1 MQTSNS
7 MELQAKNI
15 HRSNNKTLLQFNSS
29 PMKKEQ
35 THPNDEKLNLLRT
48 NYYDSSH
55 SNSGAMYRSNSNLE
69 LHDCGNF
76 VQYNGNNISLKRVSS
91 HGSIDLMADKQHDL
105 FAKKMSKEANAIE
118 CVDRKNLEEIL
129 HQETEKSNSDSPKF
143 NLKLKLWSQG
153 NKSTAS
159 KSQSSNNDEIN
170 NSAAINTSVISADIE
185 ERARRRSFAHFDCQS
200 LMVNLGYAARLRGLL
215 LSRRRNTTTG
225 ASAAA
230 MYNTRSSTPD
240 ADVEDDETDR
250 KLSNELLETCP
261 FFRNEIGG
269 EIERYVGLSRIS
281 LNSLKKGSQDKE
293 EFHCPSLAYGVS
305 VLECSFG
312 ESLWRKHSCP
322 YEQNTS
328 LIEEN
333 DNGAYYYRKYFLE
346 QEHQNWFGMDDQ
358 LGPVAISIKKE
369 KPLHQPLSSDPN
381 HQQHLYRIIV
391 RTSELLTLR
400 GSIFE
405 DSIPNPRGSRGKSVN
420 TKDILDYVAP
430 EVQST
435 CLRLAI
441 SSSQC
446 EQQILKLDEQGISNK
461 YKVGILYCR
470 EGQATEEDMYNN
482 MESGPSFIE
491 FLESFGKVVRLKGFQ
506 NYKAGLDTKTDSTG
520 THSVYATYCN
530 CEVMFHVSTMLPYT
544 PNNRQQLL
552 RKRHIGNDIV
562 TIIFQEP
569 GAKPF
574 TPKHIRSQFQH
585 VFIVVRVINPCSDGT
600 LYHVAVTRSKELS
613 IFGPPL
619 KYNAIY
625 AKGKKFTEFL
635 LAKIINAENAAH
647 KSKKFAT
654 MATRTRQEYLKDLCS
669 NYVNQITLDSGQKF
683 SIFSSK
689 KKEPY
694 IPRFTGDASQRGAF
708 CWQIVLDDCGLQK
721 KVDCYLGISSESF
734 VLIEESAQKAIFVI
748 PNRSILGWSTNG
760 NALRIFYHQGECLT
774 INMHDFR
781 DRDEQLEVIERL
793 RAVSCGTG
801 ALELNLQRNSLG
813 QLGFH
818 LQPDGIVTTVE
829 INGPAWSAGLR
840 QGYRLVEICKVAIA
854 TLSHDQMVDL
864 LKTSLQVTVTVI
876 ESHSDFSPRRGCFL
890 PNCKFNAINYDY
902 NIAQSYKKLSK
913 SMYNESSTS
922 NVASGY
928 ESGATYSSG
937 FTCAADL
944 FSKKSYFIDSNIGTL
959 TSSSSGHS
967 SSEDKWYSYDFID
980 ANMKSDASKSED
992 NRSQLYKNP
1001 SLVESHLNR
1010 VTEFATSKQ
1019 PSYSLTDNRSSD
1031 NNSKTSLET
1040 SIQVSKPKKESR
1052 INNHHSS
1059 TDASSEA
1066 PILKLQTTNYKNNNS
1081 MLVNDMTRRPISL
1094 RLPNHHRH
1102 STHTPYTSNFQE
1114 DLMKLISPEYL
1125 NTENYQQDLV
1135 DKNRSSKEQNL
1146 INSLVH
1152 KYKSPSKVYDS
1163 EKNSTFVQNRKERDI
1178 VSLEKISLNEDT
1190 TCVTT
1195 ARARPATI
1203 VATSLTSSSASTSNC
1218 ISNSYVNHDKN
1229 EAIKSPYEPS
1239 DAINNS
1245 SPERNLFQ
1253 VSFLPRLSNF
1263 F

>member
-1 MQTSNS
+1 MQASIR

-15 HRSNNKTLLQFNSS
+15 LRSNNKSILQFNASTS
-29 PMKKEQ
+29 HVKREQ
-35 THPNDEKLNLLRT
+35 TTARDDKFSLLRT
-48 NYYDSSH
+48 NFYDSSSH

-69 LHDCGNF
+69 IHDCGNF
-76 VQYNGNNISLKRVSS
+76 VQHNGNNISLKRVSS
-91 HGSIDLMADKQHDL
+91 HGSIDLMADKQQHDL
-105 FAKKMSKEANAIE
+105 FARKMSKEANAIE
-118 CVDRKNLEEIL
+118 CVERKNFEDVL
-129 HQETEKSNSDSPKF
+129 HQETDKTNSDSPKF

-153 NKSTAS
+153 KSAS
-159 KSQSSNNDEIN
+159 KLQNSNHEEIN
-170 NSAAINTSVISADIE
+170 NSTATNTSVISADIE

-240 ADVEDDETDR
+240 AEAEDDETDR

-281 LNSLKKGSQDKE
+281 LNSLKKGSLEKE

-346 QEHQNWFGMDDQ
+346 QEHQNWFGMDEQ

-491 FLESFGKVVRLKGFQ
+491 FLESFGKVVKLKGFQ

-569 GAKPF
+569 GARPF
-574 TPKHIRSQFQH
+574 TPKYIRSQFQH

-619 KYNAIY
+619 KYNAVY

-694 IPRFTGDASQRGAF
+694 IPRFSGDASQRGAF

-721 KVDCYLGISSESF
+721 KIDCYLGISSETF

-801 ALELNLQRNSLG
+801 ALELNLQRNALG

-902 NIAQSYKKLSK
+902 NIAQSYKKLNK
-913 SMYNESSTS
+913 SIYNESSTS

-937 FTCAADL
+937 LTCSADS
-944 FSKKSYFIDSNIGTL
+944 FIKKSYFIDSNIGTL

-967 SSEDKWYSYDFID
+967 SSDDKWYSYDFID
-980 ANMKSDASKSED
+980 ANTKPDANKSEE
-992 NRSQLYKNP
+992 NRSQLYKSP
-1001 SLVESHLNR
+1001 ILVEQNLKL
-1010 VTEFATSKQ
+1010 VTEFAASK
-1019 PSYSLTDNRSSD
+1019 PANFPLIDNRSSD
-1031 NNSKTSLET
+1031 TQ
-1040 SIQVSKPKKESR
+1040 IPKKDSR
-1052 INNHHSS
+1052 FNNYQLD
-1059 TDASSEA
+1059 TESSEVSNQ
-1066 PILKLQTTNYKNNNS
+1066 KLNANYKNNNS
-1081 MLVNDMTRRPISL
+1081 MLVNDKTRRPISL
-1094 RLPNHHRH
+1094 RMPNQHRH
-1102 STHTPYTSNFQE
+1102 STHTSYTSNFQE

-1125 NTENYQQDLV
+1125 NAESYQQDLEV
-1135 DKNRSSKEQNL
+1135 KSRVSKEQNL
-1146 INSLVH
+1146 LTT
-1152 KYKSPSKVYDS
+1152 KSNCS
-1163 EKNSTFVQNRKERDI
+1163 FVQNKNERDI
-1178 VSLEKISLNEDT
+1178 NIMSLDKISLSDDIAI
-1190 TCVTT
+1190 VTT

-1203 VATSLTSSSASTSNC
+1203 VATTFNSSSTSTSSNYM
-1218 ISNSYVNHDKN
+1218 NRNNH
-1229 EAIKSPYEPS
+1229 ETIKSQQVV
-1239 DAINNS
+1239 INDTS
-1245 SPERNLFQ
+1245 QEQNLFQ
-1253 VSFLPRLSNF
+1253 VSLN
-1263 F
+1263 

>member
-1 MQTSNS
+1 MHHSFSIESHQQQQQPSS
-7 MELQAKNI
+7 KN
-15 HRSNNKTLLQFNSS
+15 HNFVVRGNAFNSS
-29 PMKKEQ
+29 MSYKNEQ
-35 THPNDEKLNLLRT
+35 SLANSDKLNLFRT
-48 NYYDSSH
+48 NFYEPPPPPPPSSQLP
-55 SNSGAMYRSNSNLE
+55 NAMYRSNSNLE
-69 LHDCGNF
+69 LHDCANNF
-76 VQYNGNNISLKRVSS
+76 IQYNNGNNLSLKRVSS
-91 HGSIDLMADKQHDL
+91 HGSIDLMADKHNDL
-105 FAKKMSKEANAIE
+105 FCRKLMVKEANANSDIVVVDKRNIE
-118 CVDRKNLEEIL
+118 EVLQDTVD
-129 HQETEKSNSDSPKF
+129 KSNSGSPKF
-143 NLKLKLWSQG
+143 NLKLKLWNQVKSSSKAQVVE
-153 NKSTAS
+153 NKEMIAS
-159 KSQSSNNDEIN
+159 
-170 NSAAINTSVISADIE
+170 NTSMISADIE

-240 ADVEDDETDR
+240 ADAEDDESEM
-250 KLSNELLETCP
+250 KFSNELVESCP

-269 EIERYVGLSRIS
+269 ETERHVGLSRIS
-281 LNSLKKGSQDKE
+281 INSLKRNQLENDKE
-293 EFHCPSLAYGVS
+293 EFHSPSLAYGVS

-312 ESLWRKHSCP
+312 ESLWKKHSCP
-322 YEQNTS
+322 YEQNSS
-328 LIEEN
+328 LIEQN
-333 DNGAYYYRKYFLE
+333 DNGAYYYRKYFFE
-346 QEHQNWFGMDDQ
+346 QEHQNFFGMDEQ
-358 LGPVAISIKKE
+358 LGPVAVSIKKE
-369 KPLHQPLSSDPN
+369 KPIHQPLTSDPN

-405 DSIPNPRGSRGKSVN
+405 DSIPNSRGYRGKSIN

-441 SSSQC
+441 NSSQC

-470 EGQATEEDMYNN
+470 EGQLTEEDMYNN
-482 MESGPSFIE
+482 MDSGAAFNE
-491 FLESFGKVVRLKGFQ
+491 FLESIGKVVRLKGFQ

-520 THSVYATYCN
+520 THSVYATYSN
-530 CEVMFHVSTMLPYT
+530 CEIMFHVSTMLPYT

-569 GAKPF
+569 GARPF
-574 TPKHIRSQFQH
+574 TPKNIRSQFQH
-585 VFIVVRVINPCSDGT
+585 VFIIVRVINPCSEGT

-619 KYNAIY
+619 KSNAIY
-625 AKGKKFTEFL
+625 PKGKKFTEFL
-635 LAKIINAENAAH
+635 LSKIINAENAAH

-654 MATRTRQEYLKDLCS
+654 MATRTRQEYLKDLCT
-669 NYVNQITLDSGQKF
+669 NYVTQVTIDSGQKF

-694 IPRFTGDASQRGAF
+694 IPRFSGDSSQRGAF

-721 KVDCYLGISSESF
+721 KIDCFLGISSETF
-734 VLIEESAQKAIFVI
+734 VLIEESTQKIIFVI
-748 PNRSILGWSTNG
+748 PNRSILGWSTCG

-876 ESHSDFSPRRGCFL
+876 EAHSDFSPRRGCFL
-890 PNCKFNAINYDY
+890 PNCKFNAINYEYNASQILSKKSASKALSDGNNSSS
-902 NIAQSYKKLSK
+902 NIAVA
-913 SMYNESSTS
+913 SS
-922 NVASGY
+922 SGY

-937 FTCAADL
+937 AICGIDL
-944 FSKKSYFIDSNIGTL
+944 YSNKKNYAFDSNIGTL

-967 SSEDKWYSYDFID
+967 SSEDKWYSYDFTSDIKINSNRHKSSPLLD
-980 ANMKSDASKSED
+980 ANLKKISEPNS
-992 NRSQLYKNP
+992 NRQQHDDSISPSQES
-1001 SLVESHLNR
+1001 SLVH
-1010 VTEFATSKQ
+1010 T
-1019 PSYSLTDNRSSD
+1019 
-1031 NNSKTSLET
+1031 
-1040 SIQVSKPKKESR
+1040 PKKE
-1052 INNHHSS
+1052 
-1059 TDASSEA
+1059 A
-1066 PILKLQTTNYKNNNS
+1066 KNNIYALNIESPSTSKVNS
-1081 MLVNDMTRRPISL
+1081 NHKNQILMNDMTRRPVSL
-1094 RLPNHHRH
+1094 RTPNNYRH
-1102 STHTPYTSNFQE
+1102 STHTPYTGNFQE
-1114 DLMKLISPEYL
+1114 DLIKLISPDYL
-1125 NTENYQQDLV
+1125 ISENFPKDLEQESFP
-1135 DKNRSSKEQNL
+1135 SSNA
-1146 INSLVH
+1146 SSTT
-1152 KYKSPSKVYDS
+1152 KSPT
-1163 EKNSTFVQNRKERDI
+1163 KNYSNNSSSSNKKERDAI
-1178 VSLEKISLNEDT
+1178 KSFEALSFKDDT
-1190 TCVTT
+1190 IVTT
-1195 ARARPATI
+1195 ARPATI
-1203 VATSLTSSSASTSNC
+1203 IATSSSASH
-1218 ISNSYVNHDKN
+1218 SNSINQNENNNELAKKTGSLKINEPDQYQNH
-1229 EAIKSPYEPS
+1229 YH
-1239 DAINNS
+1239 
-1245 SPERNLFQ
+1245 
-1253 VSFLPRLSNF
+1253 VSFTLSTYIF
-1263 F
+1263 LLVVIFL